1 VLVSPAGRTLQTT
14 TLDYNTADVLGSW
27 TPGSDLGAFLSGGE
41 QIGLE
46 GMSRWT
52 GDYTGVLLFGDFAIR
67 YAPGRVGQVRD
78 GNTLS
83 GLVLTSNIDFANA
96 TFLDIANAIITST
109 SSVLTITGDLV
120 ISDGF
125 KVLDSS
131 AVLGADVGDISL
143 TASTVPLPGALPLL
157 ASGIAGLFAARRR
170 GRSA

>member
-1 VLVSPAGRTLQTT
+1 MTTPRPARRLLADPAPGDGFTLPNIGAPVNTGVLVNPAGRTLQTT

-83 GLVLTSNIDFANA
+83 GLVITSNIDFANA

-109 SSVLTITGDLV
+109 SSVLTITGDL
-120 ISDGF
+120 SH
-125 KVLDSS
+125 LRW
-131 AVLGADVGDISL
+131 LHGAGQL
-143 TASTVPLPGALPLL
+143 RGA
-157 ASGIAGLFAARRR
+157 GC
-170 GRSA
+170 